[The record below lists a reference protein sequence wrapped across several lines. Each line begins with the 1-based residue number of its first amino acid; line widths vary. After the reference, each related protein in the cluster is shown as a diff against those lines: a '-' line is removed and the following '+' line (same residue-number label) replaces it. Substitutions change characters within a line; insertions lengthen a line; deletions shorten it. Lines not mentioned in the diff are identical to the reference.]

1 MVVRL
6 RSWCCELS
14 TLVTVIIIIQT
25 VIYLV
30 LGTLATVLIL
40 LPDSYNYLHGQLMTV
55 VIVTLVVSISGLLTN
70 CLLLLGI
77 RLQSHY
83 LLVPWT
89 VHTILL
95 VLGLLGTGTYLGIHF
110 TGIGPQD
117 RTWVLAVGSSAV
129 IVVAVFLIL
138 VIILVVQLGSRIQ
151 QKLFLVRVTSSI
163 RGSRASI
170 NYNYKSNM
178 NNDWSNK
185 SNMNNDRSNKSN
197 IDTPLSGRSNKSVF
211 IHNNSINRSEY
222 QHKHKSNIVTPLSVR
237 SNRSDYSY
245 KLSCNIPTVGER
257 RTHQSQAALDI
268 PRCNEYVPDCSMSNS
283 SMDESLHPEL
293 PRHTSPEQYPSLY
306 ILHTDTM
313 TTSDSINILPDNNKE
328 VESSNDNSDVTNQF
342 PEEGLVPVPV
352 FPTHR
357 FIPNT
362 QITAL

>member
-110 TGIGPQD
+110 SVIGPQA
-117 RTWVLAVGSSAV
+117 RNLVLAVGSISV
-129 IVVAVFLIL
+129 IVVAIFLIC
-138 VIILVVQLGSRIQ
+138 VIILVVRLGSRIQ

-178 NNDWSNK
+178 NS
-185 SNMNNDRSNKSN
+185 DRSNKSN
-197 IDTPLSGRSNKSVF
+197 IVTPVSVRSNNSVF

-222 QHKHKSNIVTPLSVR
+222 QQKYKSNIATPLSVS

-257 RTHQSQAALDI
+257 RPHLSQAALDI
-268 PRCNEYVPDCSMSNS
+268 PSCNEYVLDIPSCNEYVLDCSMTNS
-283 SMDESLHPEL
+283 SMEESLHPDV

-313 TTSDSINILPDNNKE
+313 TSSDSINILPNNNKE

-342 PEEGLVPVPV
+342 PEEGMVPVPV

-362 QITAL
+362 QMTSL